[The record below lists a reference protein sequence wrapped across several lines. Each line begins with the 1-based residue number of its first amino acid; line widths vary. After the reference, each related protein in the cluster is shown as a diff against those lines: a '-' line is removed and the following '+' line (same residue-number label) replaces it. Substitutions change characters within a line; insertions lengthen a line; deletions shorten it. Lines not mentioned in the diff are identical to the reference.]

1 MRESPNYKELYFK
14 LFRAVTKSIELL
26 QSAQVE
32 CEELY
37 IAASETATEHD
48 SGARNP
54 VLFPFAQ
61 E

>member
-1 MRESPNYKELYFK
+1 MQESPNYKEMYFK

-37 IAASETATEHD
+37 IAAEETAAETDTET
-48 SGARNP
+48 P
-54 VLFPFAQ
+54 
-61 E
+61 